1 MTTWM
6 TSPLAESGGA
16 VHWVADLTTVDVDGV
31 HHALCDPLL
40 VMPDARPAR
49 APHGY
54 CVGCLA
60 LAAESPDWCV
70 ADLQI
75 LRQAATAWVLPRLIM
90 RPGELAQSLPRL
102 EVGARATGYG
112 SSFAWG
118 RDGLRV
124 WAGKRPGALLVDK
137 VPPTRVLTWAA
148 IVAHA
153 AAHTT
158 DEARWWLAEL
168 EGWQRHWSGLSVLP
182 DRDRESAQQYNRR
195 QQAAIRMQYMV
206 AAPTWADDTLSHQPV
221 QLDMLALL
229 EGTTS

>member
-16 VHWVADLTTVDVDGV
+16 THWVADLTTVDDDGV
-31 HHALCDPLL
+31 HHAACDPLL

-60 LAAESPDWCV
+60 LTAESPGWC
-70 ADLQI
+70 ATDLQI
-75 LRQAATAWVLPRLIM
+75 LRQAADQWMLARLIT
-90 RPGELAQSLPRL
+90 RPDRVAQFMPRQGI
-102 EVGARATGYG
+102 GARATGYG
-112 SSFAWG
+112 SSYAWC

-124 WAGKRPGALLVDK
+124 WAGKRPGALAVDK
-137 VPPTRVLTWAA
+137 VPPTRVLPWAA
-148 IVAHA
+148 LKEHA

-158 DEARWWLAEL
+158 DEQRWWLAEL
-168 EGWQRHWSGLSVLP
+168 EGWQRHWVEQSNLP
-182 DRDRESAQQYNRR
+182 DRDLESAQQSSRR
-195 QQAAIRMQYMV
+195 HQAAIRMQYTV

-221 QLDMLALL
+221 QLTIFDAL
-229 EGTTS
+229 EGVA